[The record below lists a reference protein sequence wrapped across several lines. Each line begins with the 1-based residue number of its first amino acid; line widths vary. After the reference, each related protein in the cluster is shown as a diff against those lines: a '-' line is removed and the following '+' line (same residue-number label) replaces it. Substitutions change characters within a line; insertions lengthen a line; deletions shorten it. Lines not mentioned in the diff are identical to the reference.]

1 MKRALSTILALLL
14 LIALIGCGGTP
25 FAKPETTKEPIG
37 ENPSDAAA
45 QPEAT
50 KVPEATAEPI
60 EPEESEEP
68 EEPEES
74 EEPAEPEVPDDSEAF
89 DKTATVEE
97 TVLFDDQGIKITLN
111 GLEFTPYDSIKLP
124 LTIENTNDFDVTV
137 TSGSIGSDINAING
151 YMVGGYLYS
160 SVSAGKKALE
170 EMTLQI
176 GQLEMYGIKGISEIQ
191 LAFEVKKSDHSTLLN
206 TGAITVRTSLENAND
221 IGFCDAITNTS
232 FQNRYGISVQELH
245 ANAPLES
252 ELAELKSV
260 TIMYNE
266 DGEQAFCIELENISD
281 KSYNVEIRDT
291 VINGILIWE
300 GQYTRKTVTPGK
312 RCVVEAEFMNMT
324 GDDNVYQLLGF
335 DTITS
340 IDMLIA
346 FTDQEYH
353 EVGKQ
358 QQLIIKLEETDI
370 NAAAEAKSVY
380 SDGETEILFRG
391 VVNDASSYSDDK
403 YIVLFVKNL
412 TEEDRRFEIKYNS
425 VSINDFMA
433 NTYNN
438 DGIIKADGISLVVLE
453 LMDPEKIQI
462 SKSEDNKTV
471 EFAYEVL
478 QLNYHKISEGTV
490 SITVAE

>member
-1 MKRALSTILALLL
+1 M
-14 LIALIGCGGTP
+14 
-25 FAKPETTKEPIG
+25 
-37 ENPSDAAA
+37 
-45 QPEAT
+45 
-50 KVPEATAEPI
+50 
-60 EPEESEEP
+60 
-68 EEPEES
+68 
-74 EEPAEPEVPDDSEAF
+74 
-89 DKTATVEE
+89 
-97 TVLFDDQGIKITLN
+97 
-111 GLEFTPYDSIKLP
+111 
-124 LTIENTNDFDVTV
+124 
-137 TSGSIGSDINAING
+137 
-151 YMVGGYLYS
+151 
-160 SVSAGKKALE
+160 
-170 EMTLQI
+170 
-176 GQLEMYGIKGISEIQ
+176 
-191 LAFEVKKSDHSTLLN
+191 
-206 TGAITVRTSLENAND
+206 
-221 IGFCDAITNTS
+221 
-232 FQNRYGISVQELH
+232 
-245 ANAPLES
+245 
-252 ELAELKSV
+252 
-260 TIMYNE
+260 
-266 DGEQAFCIELENISD
+266 
-281 KSYNVEIRDT
+281 EIRDT

-346 FTDQEYH
+346 FTDQEYQ

-391 VVNDASSYSDDK
+391 VVDDASSYSDDK

-438 DGIIKADGISLVVLE
+438 DGIIKAGGISLVVLE

-462 SKSEDNKTV
+462 SKSEDIKTV

-478 QLNYHKISEGTV
+478 QLNYHKMSEGTV